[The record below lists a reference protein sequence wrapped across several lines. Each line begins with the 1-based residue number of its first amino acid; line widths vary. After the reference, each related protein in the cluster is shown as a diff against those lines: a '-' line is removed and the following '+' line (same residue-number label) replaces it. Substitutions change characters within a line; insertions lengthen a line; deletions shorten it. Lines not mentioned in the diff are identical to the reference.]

1 MTKPANKPARTRS
14 AKPAAEVV
22 EVTSTQATAE
32 TTENATVIVTAAAE
46 GKMSKAAV
54 IFAECMAQSPVPAR
68 KDILARFQAEAGCTK
83 AGSATY
89 LQILKGRAGL
99 VQHKA
104 KAATA

>member
-1 MTKPANKPARTRS
+1 MSKQTNKPARV
-14 AKPAAEVV
+14 AKPAVATETPN
-22 EVTSTQATAE
+22 VTVTTTA
-32 TTENATVIVTAAAE
+32 VAE
-46 GKMSKAAV
+46 GKMSKAAA

-83 AGSATY
+83 AGAGTY

-104 KAATA
+104 KPATAEQASA